1 MSDRAPVVGRS
12 VPRLE
17 DPPLITGSGQ
27 FIGDITFPHQL
38 HMRIVRSPYAHA
50 KLRSVDVA
58 AARAAPDVVAVWT
71 GADIASLPPIDFRDP
86 AGEALSPYRQP
97 LLAQDRLRYV
107 GEPVAAVF
115 AAGAYL
121 AEDAAE
127 LVSLA
132 IDELPPLL
140 DAAAT
145 PGSFAS
151 GQSTEATVLRAA
163 YGDIDAAFAQSH
175 AVVELDLTI
184 GRHSAVPIETRG
196 ALARY
201 DTSRDVLE
209 LYGAAKI
216 PHRNRDAIARMLGRS
231 AAAIVL
237 KEGNTGGG
245 FGVRGELYPEDFLVC
260 LGALR
265 LGRPIK
271 WIEDRSEHL
280 IAANHSRQQHHRA
293 RMAVDADG
301 TILGLDDEF
310 WLDQGAYVRTH
321 GARVPEM
328 TIAMLPGPYRI
339 PAYRAVGHFRLT
351 NKTPAATYRAPGRY
365 EGTFVRERLMD
376 AVADRLGLDRL
387 TVRRRNLIAAAEMPF
402 SRSLSALGTEVVYDS
417 GNYALL
423 LDRALTRIGWEG
435 LQLELR
441 RRRAAGE
448 LVGAGIAV
456 FVEKG
461 GLGPMDGT
469 RITVDATGMV
479 ELVTGGSS
487 VGQGFATAMAQICA
501 DALGVDYRRVRVVL
515 GQTDR
520 IQYGIGAHASRASVM
535 TGGATHSAGLKVRAK
550 ALDMTAQLLQA
561 EPEELEIVDGVVR
574 HRDRPEGPSIAL
586 GDLARHL
593 APDSPSLGD
602 REPGLTAEGWF
613 RADHMTYAYGVHIGI
628 VRVDPETGCVS
639 VERFL
644 IAYDIG
650 RAINPMMAEGQLT
663 GGFAQGLGGALCEEF
678 LYNEQG
684 DPLCSTLANYALPK
698 AGDVPSVEILLTED
712 APSPLNPLGIKSVG
726 EGGITGVGAALAA
739 AIDDAIGIPGA
750 VTALPATP
758 SRINAIL
765 RAARNGKGE

>member
-1 MSDRAPVVGRS
+1 M
-12 VPRLE
+12 
-17 DPPLITGSGQ
+17 
-27 FIGDITFPHQL
+27 
-38 HMRIVRSPYAHA
+38 
-50 KLRSVDVA
+50 
-58 AARAAPDVVAVWT
+58 
-71 GADIASLPPIDFRDP
+71 
-86 AGEALSPYRQP
+86 
-97 LLAQDRLRYV
+97 
-107 GEPVAAVF
+107 
-115 AAGAYL
+115 
-121 AEDAAE
+121 
-127 LVSLA
+127 
-132 IDELPPLL
+132 
-140 DAAAT
+140 
-145 PGSFAS
+145 
-151 GQSTEATVLRAA
+151 
-163 YGDIDAAFAQSH
+163 
-175 AVVELDLTI
+175 
-184 GRHSAVPIETRG
+184 
-196 ALARY
+196 
-201 DTSRDVLE
+201 
-209 LYGAAKI
+209 
-216 PHRNRDAIARMLGRS
+216 
-231 AAAIVL
+231 
-237 KEGNTGGG
+237 
-245 FGVRGELYPEDFLVC
+245 
-260 LGALR
+260 
-265 LGRPIK
+265 
-271 WIEDRSEHL
+271 
-280 IAANHSRQQHHRA
+280 
-293 RMAVDADG
+293 
-301 TILGLDDEF
+301 
-310 WLDQGAYVRTH
+310 
-321 GARVPEM
+321 
-328 TIAMLPGPYRI
+328 
-339 PAYRAVGHFRLT
+339 
-351 NKTPAATYRAPGRY
+351 
-365 EGTFVRERLMD
+365 
-376 AVADRLGLDRL
+376 
-387 TVRRRNLIAAAEMPF
+387 
-402 SRSLSALGTEVVYDS
+402 
-417 GNYALL
+417 
-423 LDRALTRIGWEG
+423 
-435 LQLELR
+435 
-441 RRRAAGE
+441 
-448 LVGAGIAV
+448 VGAGIAV

-561 EPEELEIVDGVVR
+561 EPEELDIVDGVVR

-586 GDLARHL
+586 GDIARHL

>member
-115 AAGAYL
+115 AADAYL

-535 TGGATHSAGLKVRAK
+535 TGGATHAAALKVRAK

-561 EPEELEIVDGVVR
+561 EPEELDIVDGVVR

-586 GDLARHL
+586 GDIARHL

-628 VRVDPETGCVS
+628 VRVDPETGCAS

-684 DPLCSTLANYALPK
+684 DPLCTTLANYALPN
-698 AGDVPSVEILLTED
+698 AADVPPVEILLTED